1 LPGSAFTFAVVGR
14 DESERLGE
22 ALRQVREAAQGD
34 EVWFVD
40 SSSSDRSPE
49 VAAALGARVLRAPGG
64 KGRAIAH
71 LLREVTTDYVVLLDA
86 DIDRTT
92 SNIAARLRDA
102 VERTGADLVVA
113 EFEEPLLQVRD
124 SSRYVWR
131 PLVEALFPEA
141 HERFGRTPLSGFRAL
156 RTGVELG
163 RLPPDFA
170 VETHINLA
178 VAVAAG
184 SVEIEDVGTY
194 WGPVRSKPFLPRQ
207 VGRAVLD
214 VAEAQGRLDRR
225 ARPAWDEWV
234 ERIVAI
240 VVERA
245 ARSTDGPTPSEN
257 LAEPDYV
264 GRLQA
269 AASRPLPH
277 GRLTA
282 SRIG

>member
-1 LPGSAFTFAVVGR
+1 LAQPTFTFAAVGR
-14 DESERLGE
+14 DEAERLGE
-22 ALRQVREAAQGD
+22 ALRQAREASRGE

-40 SSSSDRSPE
+40 SGSSDGSPE
-49 VAAALGARVLRAPGG
+49 AAAALGARVLRAPAG
-64 KGRAIAH
+64 KGRAIARV
-71 LLREVTTDYVVLLDA
+71 LGEVTTDYLVLLDA

-102 VERTGADLVVA
+102 VERTGPDLVVA

-156 RTGVELG
+156 RTGVDLG
-163 RLPPDFA
+163 RLPPGFG
-170 VETHINLA
+170 VETHVNLA
-178 VAVAAG
+178 VAVGGG
-184 SVEIEDVGTY
+184 SVQVEDVGTY
-194 WGPVRSKPFLPRQ
+194 WGPVRSKPLLPRD
-207 VGRAVLD
+207 VGTAILD
-214 VAEAQGRLDRR
+214 VAEAEGRLDRR
-225 ARPAWDEWV
+225 SRAAWDAWV

-245 ARSTDGPTPSEN
+245 TRATDGPTPAEN
-257 LAEPDYV
+257 VAEPDYV

-269 AASRPLPH
+269 ASSRPLPH
-277 GRLTA
+277 VA
-282 SRIG
+282 SRS